1 MAYVPVW
8 SEDDIAFAEK
18 LWAEGL
24 TASQISARLLAD
36 RGLVRSR
43 NSIMG
48 MTNRLR
54 TRFPRRGPSPAAK
67 TRPPRKA
74 FVWTEDQITFAAELW
89 AKHQASNRIADLLKA
104 RFGISVSHSTVCTL
118 AAHHP
123 DRFAHR
129 GRGGLQGLRITNAG
143 IIAARREA
151 GDDYQAPATTAEA
164 RAYDT
169 TSRRLPLADLQW
181 RDCRF
186 PVNDAARGETH
197 LFCGAPTISST
208 RWCQHHLMRVKGSGT
223 EGERKADRDLI
234 FEAKRA
240 A

>member
-1 MAYVPVW
+1 MTYVPVW
-8 SEDDIAFAEK
+8 SEADIAFAEN

-24 TASQISARLLAD
+24 TANQISARLLAD

-54 TRFPRRGPSPAAK
+54 TRFARRGPSPAAK
-67 TRPPRKA
+67 SRPPRKA
-74 FVWTEDQITFAAELW
+74 LVWTEEQIAFAAELW
-89 AKHQASNRIADLLKA
+89 AKHQASSRIADLLKMQ
-104 RFGISVSHSTVCTL
+104 FGLSVSHSAVCAL
-118 AAHHP
+118 AAQHP

-129 GRGGLQGLRITNAG
+129 GRGGLQGLRIANAG
-143 IIAARREA
+143 LIAARREA
-151 GDDYQAPATTAEA
+151 SDDYQAPATTEEA
-164 RAYDT
+164 RAYDAA
-169 TSRRLPLADLQW
+169 SRRLPLADLEW

-197 LFCGAPTISST
+197 LFCGAPTSGNT
-208 RWCQHHLMRVKGSGT
+208 RWCRHHLMRVKGSGT
-223 EGERKADRDLI
+223 EGERKAHRDLI
-234 FEAKRA
+234 IEAKRA